1 MEVAEMRRRFA
12 AARVARLAT
21 VRPDGRPHVVPVC
34 FAVDG
39 DQVVSVVD
47 DKPKR
52 SAELAR
58 LANVRAQPAVSLL
71 VDEYDEDWTRLWWVR
86 ADGRGAVIEGGAAHE
101 QAVDRLASKYAQ
113 YAHYRDDRPAGAVLV
128 VTVERW
134 SAWSFG

>member
-1 MEVAEMRRRFA
+1 MEIAEMRRRFT

-34 FAVDG
+34 FAIDG
-39 DQVVSVVD
+39 DRVVSVVD

-71 VDEYDEDWTRLWWVR
+71 VDEYDDDWSHLWWVR
-86 ADGRGAVIEGGAAHE
+86 VDGTAAVVDSGADHERAA
-101 QAVDRLASKYAQ
+101 ALLATKYAQ
-113 YAHYRDDRPAGAVLV
+113 YAHYRDDRPPGAALV

-134 SAWSFG
+134 SGWSA

>member
-1 MEVAEMRRRFA
+1 MEIADMRRRFA

-34 FAVDG
+34 FAVEG
-39 DQVVSVVD
+39 DWVVSVVD
-47 DKPKR
+47 EKPKR

-71 VDEYDEDWTRLWWVR
+71 VDEYDDDWTRLWWVR
-86 ADGRGAVIEGGAAHE
+86 VDGTGLVVEGGTDHE
-101 QAVDRLASKYAQ
+101 RAVALLATKYAQ
-113 YAHYRDDRPAGAVLV
+113 YAHYRDDRPSGAALV

-134 SAWSFG
+134 SGWTFE